1 MIKEPLG
8 RRTHIESLSIV
19 STSASALYQK
29 LPSTTSKCAVDSQD
43 SSGASHVVPQG
54 EFESLAHSHG
64 RRMTIGFWRHS
75 RAWPRFDQSANFIT
89 SSPTI
94 NSYRIELYKLITSSQ
109 WTSLPDGELDTHKRG
124 RSIRQ

>member
-19 STSASALYQK
+19 WTSASALHQK
-29 LPSTTSKCAVDSQD
+29 LPSTTSKCAGDSQD
-43 SSGASHVVPQG
+43 SSGDPYIVPQV
-54 EFESLAHSHG
+54 EFESLAHSHR

-75 RAWPRFDQSANFIT
+75 RAWPRFDQFANFII

-109 WTSLPDGELDTHKRG
+109 WTSFPDGELDAHERG
-124 RSIRQ
+124 RSIR